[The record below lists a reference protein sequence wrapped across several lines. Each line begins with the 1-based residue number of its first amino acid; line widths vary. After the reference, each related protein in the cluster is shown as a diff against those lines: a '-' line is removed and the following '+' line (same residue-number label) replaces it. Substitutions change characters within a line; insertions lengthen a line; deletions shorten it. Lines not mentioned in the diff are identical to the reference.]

1 LAYLQQELQGFSGL
15 SGDELRSAG
24 EGIARAK
31 QMAAK
36 REALRDRTLDYRFV
50 VAAAARNVN
59 ESIDHEIVFI

>member
-1 LAYLQQELQGFSGL
+1 MSWVARAKRVAALVW
-15 SGDELRSAG
+15 AG
-24 EGIARAK
+24 EGVARAK